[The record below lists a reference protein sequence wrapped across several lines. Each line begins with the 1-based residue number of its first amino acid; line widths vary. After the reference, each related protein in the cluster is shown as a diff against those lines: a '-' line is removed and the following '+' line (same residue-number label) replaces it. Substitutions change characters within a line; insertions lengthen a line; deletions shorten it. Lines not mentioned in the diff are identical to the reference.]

1 MILYHG
7 TNASFSQIDLAK
19 GLPGKDFGR
28 GFYTSD
34 SLECARKTALQRV
47 DRLGGTATVLRLEF
61 CEALPLDLH
70 IKRFAAPSREW
81 ALFVRAN
88 RRAYVEAEDH
98 NRDCR
103 YDVVVGPIAN
113 DKLSL
118 QFRLFDKGLITLD
131 AFVDALQFK
140 YLYFQYSFHTQRA
153 ISHLRFLGS
162 ENVSRS
168 QTID

>member
-1 MILYHG
+1 MTLYHG
-7 TNASFSQIDLAK
+7 TNTAFNQIDLAK

-47 DRLGGTATVLRLEF
+47 DRLGGTAVVLRFEF
-61 CEALPLDLH
+61 QETLH
-70 IKRFAAPSREW
+70 PDFRVRRFPAPSREW

-103 YDVVVGPIAN
+103 YDAVIGPIAN

-118 QFRLFDKGLITLD
+118 QFRLFDKGLMALD
-131 AFVDALQFK
+131 AFVDALKFRD
-140 YLYFQYSFHTQRA
+140 LYFQYSFHTQRA
-153 ISHLRFLGS
+153 ISGLRLLGM
-162 ENVSRS
+162 ENVSRN
-168 QTID
+168 